1 MKLMKRTLGIC
12 LIVVLASGLSM
23 LTTAYVVNTYIQS
36 VLAGFDIKVDGPEPG
51 MLGFVKSLTGMGSSS
66 SSSTD
71 PKDTKDTIK
80 EADSSKVDGEK
91 GTGGDSPAS
100 ETGDKV
106 DETVPEDALPVMG
119 QAAAGEEQSDR
130 ALDQELVMTPGAL
143 NDLKENLPA
152 DEKSNIFN
160 ILMNKLPQEE
170 MLKISSAME
179 GGLTESEVKE
189 LQEIIARYVDEEEYE
204 SLMKM
209 LTPDS
214 APSTQN

>member
-1 MKLMKRTLGIC
+1 
-12 LIVVLASGLSM
+12 
-23 LTTAYVVNTYIQS
+23 
-36 VLAGFDIKVDGPEPG
+36 
-51 MLGFVKSLTGMGSSS
+51 
-66 SSSTD
+66 
-71 PKDTKDTIK
+71 
-80 EADSSKVDGEK
+80 
-91 GTGGDSPAS
+91 
-100 ETGDKV
+100 
-106 DETVPEDALPVMG
+106 MG

-160 ILMNKLPQEE
+160 ILMNKLPQKE